1 MNSLGPEEKHEN
13 ETSHEIPE
21 EQRQDIAAN
30 GMESEQ
36 KPDDDLI
43 DSSSESEIEKDVDDI
58 EPLTGISIDEILLER
73 DEYLNLL
80 QSVKAEFDNYKKRTD
95 KRIDETRIHARGD
108 LVEKLLPVLDACDA
122 AVAQGADDVVA
133 IRKALIDSLEVEGLK
148 LVGTA
153 LEKFDPSI
161 HEAISHEPG
170 DEEDEGQLVIE
181 VLRQGYFWEGK
192 ILRPAMV
199 KVRG

>member
-1 MNSLGPEEKHEN
+1 MNSIN
-13 ETSHEIPE
+13 PE
-21 EQRQDIAAN
+21 EQNEN
-30 GMESEQ
+30 GFSPEHKEEKSQNISEQ
-36 KPDDDLI
+36 EPNEKVDDLSI
-43 DSSSESEIEKDVDDI
+43 NKEIEKESNNSDTSI
-58 EPLTGISIDEILLER
+58 EMSFDEISLER

-95 KRIDETRIHARGD
+95 KRITETRTSARGEI
-108 LVEKLLPVLDACDA
+108 VEKLLPVLDACDA
-122 AVAQGADDVVA
+122 AVTHGADDVAA
-133 IRKALIDSLEVEGLK
+133 IRKVLLESLEIEGLK

-161 HEAISHEPG
+161 HEAVSHEPG
-170 DEEDEGQLVIE
+170 TGDEEGQVVSE